1 MHTGRYSRTMPKRS
15 STKSYSLPYF
25 VMLWMLSMGWHLLH
39 IARGKPRYENLSDT
53 MKTVGSFM
61 AVTGVVSL
69 WRLSQSQPELP
80 LLYAMTGMV
89 AYWFILGL
97 ITMRKDRSDSL
108 FCAFLGAG
116 VVIDLVQ
123 SGLTLIFQ
131 SPAPAVV
138 GIAVEVFILTRC
150 WLHFMTMPKDVQASG
165 FGRNR

>member
-1 MHTGRYSRTMPKRS
+1 MA
-15 STKSYSLPYF
+15 
-25 VMLWMLSMGWHLLH
+25 WHLLH
-39 IARGKPRYENLSDT
+39 IAWGKPRYENLADT
-53 MKTVGSFM
+53 MKTVSSFLGL
-61 AVTGVVSL
+61 AGVVSM
-69 WRLSQSQPELP
+69 WRISQNQPDIP
-80 LLYAMTGMV
+80 WLYALIGMLV
-89 AYWFILGL
+89 YWFILGL

-108 FCAFLGAG
+108 FCAFIGAG